1 MKINNK
7 DLVKVL
13 APIVAEIA
21 KQTDLVDNMI
31 HGVRWHMRHTL
42 GMKFDRDEKEIL
54 DSIIWWN
61 NKFTKIYIKNHH
73 NKTDIADMKECYRV
87 VKKRINELKTYN
99 YKHDKHNV
107 NYDAFYKDLEE
118 MGNLLNVI
126 GVQVI

>member
-13 APIVAEIA
+13 IPIVSEIA

-73 NKTDIADMKECYRV
+73 NKTDIVDMKECYRV

-107 NYDAFYKDLEE
+107 NYDVFYEDLEE